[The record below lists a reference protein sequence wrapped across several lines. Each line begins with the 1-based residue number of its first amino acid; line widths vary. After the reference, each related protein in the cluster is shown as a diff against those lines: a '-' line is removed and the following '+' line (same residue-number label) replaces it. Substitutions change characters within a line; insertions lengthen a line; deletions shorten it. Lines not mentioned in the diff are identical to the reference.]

1 MIDVASLT
9 NLLAVQVGN
18 DAGQTPVESV
28 GVDGTPPSEL
38 PVAEQNSVLLIALPV
53 ILLVVGAITYVV
65 KRPAPGS
72 EPKGV
77 NGGLVL
83 MGVGGFLTLAV
94 LVFLMLAQ

>member
-18 DAGQTPVESV
+18 DAGQAPVESV

-72 EPKGV
+72 ESKGV

-83 MGVGGFLTLAV
+83 MGIGGFLTLAV